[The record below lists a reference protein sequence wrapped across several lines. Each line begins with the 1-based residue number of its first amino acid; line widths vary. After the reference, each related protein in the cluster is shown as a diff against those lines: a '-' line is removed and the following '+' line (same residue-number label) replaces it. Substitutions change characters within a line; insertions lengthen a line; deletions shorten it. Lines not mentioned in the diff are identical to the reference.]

1 MMTTSLPETRLLQAP
16 GIHCQG
22 CVSRIRRAL
31 QAQDPQAEL
40 LGAPDAEL
48 LLMHSQLLSTALQE
62 VADDCGYPLKEE
74 ALPERAHHDLSV
86 YGMHCQKCVAR
97 LREAIQHWDD
107 TAQVSGTPKE
117 DTLDVDTC
125 LPRGLLERIILETD
139 YSLEAPA
146 EADEAQAAPAA
157 DTPAVASKSGA
168 ANASGT
174 ANKAATESQLADSAS
189 AEFSLSGV
197 TCASCV
203 ATIQKALDGLDGV
216 EQAQVNFAS
225 RTAQVTSRLAPDEI
239 VSAIEGV
246 GYGASL
252 VEDAQA
258 GEQQQ
263 QEDADQEY
271 RSRVRDSVL
280 SLGIGIPLMISM
292 FFHHPGFD
300 GLERGVWLAIGVA
313 VLGVL
318 ATAGRSFF
326 TSAWKAFTHHQANMD
341 TLVALGTGAAWIYS
355 MGVLLFPDSVPPAA
369 RGLYFEAS
377 TMIIGLISLGQ
388 ALEVRARG
396 RTQQALRALLD
407 LQTRTARV
415 IRDGEEREID
425 INEVRSG
432 DQVRIR
438 PGERIPVDGRVIE
451 GQSHIDESMLSGEP
465 LPVSRGIGDEVAAG
479 TLNTRGSLVFE
490 VERVGSETRLGR
502 IISQVRQAQNSRP
515 PIGRLAD
522 TISGVFVPSVM
533 IIAIVA
539 ALVWF
544 NFGPA
549 PTGVHM
555 LVVATAVL
563 VIACPCALGLAT
575 PISTM
580 IGVGKAA
587 EHGVL
592 VRSGEALQTASRL
605 TALVVDKTGT
615 LTRGKPEVTEV
626 SLLEGEDE
634 EAVLDAAYALE
645 RGSEHPLAAALLA
658 HIEARRPEASRS
670 KAFHDY
676 QTISGRGIQA
686 QDDAG
691 RTWRMGNAAMLEE
704 AGISLAPLSEQ
715 ITVLEDNART
725 LILMA
730 RDDELLAVFGLAD
743 PLRDDSRDV
752 IARLHAIGLKVI
764 MLTGDNPHTA
774 AAVARET
781 GIDDYRAGVSP
792 DDKHDEIARLQQE
805 GHVVGMVG
813 DGINDAPALALADVG
828 FAMGEGTDVAIETA
842 GITLMQP
849 SLGGVADAIAISQ
862 ATLRNIKQ
870 NLVGAFGYNLIGI
883 PIAAG
888 ILYPFTGML
897 LSPVIAGLAMSLSS
911 VTVVTNANRLRRY
924 TPPSAAGS
932 ATSNPENTATTS
944 QGASA

>member
-1 MMTTSLPETRLLQAP
+1 MNQATLPNTRLLRTQGLSCQA
-16 GIHCQG
+16 
-22 CVSRIRRAL
+22 CVSGIRRAL
-31 QAQDPQAEL
+31 LAQDPKAEMI
-40 LGAPDAEL
+40 GAPDDQL
-48 LLMHSQLLSTALQE
+48 LLIRSQLDEQALQH
-62 VADDCGYPLKEE
+62 VAEDSGYPLEIE
-74 ALPERAHHDLSV
+74 ALTSSDTLSLQV
-86 YGMHCQKCVAR
+86 YGMHCQKCVSK
-97 LREAIQHWDD
+97 LRTAIQHWDQ
-107 TAQVSGTPKE
+107 TAEVSGVPA
-117 DTLDVDTC
+117 DNTLQVDSTV
-125 LPRGLLERIILETD
+125 PRALLDRIVLDND
-139 YSLEAPA
+139 YSLEAVENP
-146 EADEAQAAPAA
+146 DAAVETVATTTSTTVD
-157 DTPAVASKSGA
+157 DTPTSMVSPITG
-168 ANASGT
+168 
-174 ANKAATESQLADSAS
+174 NK
-189 AEFSLSGV
+189 EFSLTGI

-203 ATIQKALDGLDGV
+203 ATIQKALDGLEGV
-216 EQAQVNFAS
+216 ESAEVNFAS
-225 RTAQVTSRLAPDEI
+225 RTAQVNSRLDDKDIIA
-239 VSAIEGV
+239 AIEGV
-246 GYGASL
+246 GYGASPIA
-252 VEDAQA
+252 DPQA
-258 GEQQQ
+258 SDQQQ
-263 QEDADQEY
+263 QQDAQHEY
-271 RSRVRDSVL
+271 RTRIRDSIL

-292 FFHHPGFD
+292 FFHHPGFE
-300 GLERGVWLAIGVA
+300 GAERGVWLAIGVA
-313 VLGVL
+313 VFAVL

-341 TLVALGTGAAWIYS
+341 TLVALGTGAAWLYS
-355 MGVLLFPDSVPPAA
+355 MGVLSFPESIPEAA

-396 RTQQALRALLD
+396 RTQQALRSLLD
-407 LQTRTARV
+407 LQARTARV

-425 INEVRSG
+425 VDDVRSG
-432 DQVRIR
+432 DKVRIR
-438 PGERIPVDGRVIE
+438 PGERIPVDGRVTE
-451 GQSHIDESMLSGEP
+451 GKSHIDESMLTGEP
-465 LPVSRGIGDEVAAG
+465 LPVARGAGDEVAAG

-490 VERVGSETRLGR
+490 VNRIGSDTRLGR

-522 TISGVFVPSVM
+522 TISSVFVPSVM

-539 ALVWF
+539 ALIWF

-587 EHGVL
+587 EYGVL

-615 LTRGKPEVTEV
+615 LTRGKPEVTETHIV
-626 SLLEGEDE
+626 TGEDE
-634 EAVLDAAYALE
+634 NSVLDAAHALE
-645 RGSEHPLAAALLA
+645 RGSEHPLAAALLT
-658 HIEARRPEASRS
+658 HIESKRPEASHAS
-670 KAFHDY
+670 AFSDY
-676 QTISGRGIQA
+676 HTLSGRGISA
-686 QDDAG
+686 QDDEG
-691 RTWRMGNAAMLEE
+691 HLWRMGNAAMLEE
-704 AGISLAPLSEQ
+704 AGISLAPLADIISE
-715 ITVLEDNART
+715 LENNART

-730 RDDELLAVFGLAD
+730 RDETLIAAFGLAD
-743 PLRDDSRDV
+743 PLREDSREAV
-752 IARLHAIGLKVI
+752 ARLHAIGLKVI
-764 MLTGDNPHTA
+764 MLTGDNEHTA

-792 DDKHDEIARLQQE
+792 DDKHDEIARLQEE

-849 SLGGVADAIAISQ
+849 SLGGIADAIAISQ

-888 ILYPFTGML
+888 ILYPFTGIL

-911 VTVVTNANRLRRY
+911 VTVVTNANRLRSF
-924 TPPSAAGS
+924 TPPGGTHSSRNISHGD
-932 ATSNPENTATTS
+932 TA
-944 QGASA
+944 

>member
-1 MMTTSLPETRLLQAP
+1 MSHDPIATISVMNTD
-16 GIHCQG
+16 GISCQG
-22 CVSRIRRAL
+22 CVTRIRKAL
-31 QAQDPQAEL
+31 LAQDDQAEL
-40 LGAPDAEL
+40 VGAPQAQL
-48 LLMHSQLLSTALQE
+48 LLVHTRLGE
-62 VADDCGYPLKEE
+62 EGVAKVAQDSGYPLTPAAPATPANLEIN
-74 ALPERAHHDLSV
+74 V
-86 YGMHCQKCVAR
+86 YGMHCQKCVAK
-97 LREAIQHWDD
+97 LRNAIQHWDSAA
-107 TAQVSGTPKE
+107 TVSGTPA
-117 DTLDVDTC
+117 DNVLQVSSW
-125 LPRGLLERIILETD
+125 LPEALLERLVVEAGYALEPPAEGDTSADLTESDDTTEDHATAAPSAAEPSPASPTD
-139 YSLEAPA
+139 SGSLE
-146 EADEAQAAPAA
+146 
-157 DTPAVASKSGA
+157 
-168 ANASGT
+168 
-174 ANKAATESQLADSAS
+174 L
-189 AEFSLSGV
+189 SLSGI

-203 ATIQKALDGLDGV
+203 ATIQKTLDGLDGV
-216 EQAQVNFAS
+216 EHAEVNFAS
-225 RTAQVTSRLAPDEI
+225 RTAQVKSQLATTEI
-239 VSAIEGV
+239 IAAIEGV
-246 GYGASL
+246 GYGAS
-252 VEDAQA
+252 VVKDPGANDA
-258 GEQQQ
+258 QQ
-263 QEDADQEY
+263 QEEADQEY
-271 RSRVRDSVL
+271 RSRIRDSVL

-292 FFHHPGFD
+292 FFHHPGFE

-326 TSAWKAFTHHQANMD
+326 TSAWKAFIHHQANMD
-341 TLVALGTGAAWIYS
+341 TLVALGTGAAWLYS
-355 MGVLLFPDSVPPAA
+355 MGVLIFPETVPQAA

-396 RTQQALRALLD
+396 RTQKALRALLD

-415 IRDGEEREID
+415 IREGEEREID
-425 INEVRSG
+425 VNDVRSG
-432 DQVRIR
+432 DHVRIR
-438 PGERIPVDGRVIE
+438 PGERIPVDGKVIE

-465 LPVSRGIGDEVAAG
+465 LAVSRGVGDDVAAG

-490 VERVGSETRLGR
+490 VERIGSETRLGR

-539 ALVWF
+539 ALLWF
-544 NFGPA
+544 NIGPA

-615 LTRGKPEVTEV
+615 LTRGKPEVTETHRV
-626 SLLEGEDE
+626 SGESE
-634 EAVLDAAYALE
+634 QEVLDAAHALE
-645 RGSEHPLAAALLA
+645 RGSEHPLATALLA
-658 HIEARRPEASRS
+658 HIDAQRPEASRS
-670 KAFHDY
+670 KAFNDY

-691 RTWRMGNAAMLEE
+691 RTWRMGNAAMLED

-715 ITVLEDNART
+715 ITSLEDNART
-725 LILMA
+725 VILMA
-730 RDDELLAVFGLAD
+730 RDNALIAVFGLAD
-743 PLRDDSRDV
+743 PLRDDSRDA
-752 IARLHAIGLKVI
+752 IARLHAVGLKVV
-764 MLTGDNPHTA
+764 MLTGDNQHTA

-849 SLGGVADAIAISQ
+849 SLAGVADAIAISQ

-911 VTVVTNANRLRRY
+911 VTVVTNANRLRRF
-924 TPPSAAGS
+924 TPPGAARSRTDSTGNSSTMPQGESA
-932 ATSNPENTATTS
+932 
-944 QGASA
+944 